1 MCLCRALPLC
11 CNRVDARPQSGWLGA
26 IILLNTNADRCGLGE
41 YVGALL
47 GVWGISVVLVL
58 THNLQLATVWL
69 VVVCVGCCVRTV

>member
-1 MCLCRALPLC
+1 M
-11 CNRVDARPQSGWLGA
+11 QSFFFV
-26 IILLNTNADRCGLGE
+26 TNASISFRDGVGE

-58 THNLQLATVWL
+58 TRNRQSILFRL